1 MGGETFLVSLSLLLI
16 LCGVCTAPPERVSDA
31 TLVEA
36 YSSVFRVR
44 GGATLSGVSSPVSY
58 AVDRLRA
65 LVDMGHGEY
74 LDLSK
79 LRTLD
84 QSALLALAFKAV
96 AGEYVTGPANFN
108 AACHFTADPVTGTLE
123 LYHNTAE
130 SATVLA
136 VVSTVLL
143 AVLVTIVAQA
153 GASAAAPEQPTAP
166 P

>member
-1 MGGETFLVSLSLLLI
+1 MSLSFLLLI
-16 LCGVCTAPPERVSDA
+16 LCGVCTAHPEEHVSDDM
-31 TLVEA
+31 LVEA
-36 YSSVFRVR
+36 YSSVFSVR

-65 LVDMGHGEY
+65 LVDMGHGEH

-84 QSALLALAFKAV
+84 QPALLALAFKAV

-153 GASAAAPEQPTAP
+153 GTPAATPEQPVAP